1 MKFGMGTLDD
11 MNHLKN
17 KRIRS
22 VADLLQDQFG
32 LALVLKGEDL
42 YNSKRKKMN
51 ILNRMLYMLEKMFIS
66 QIMKMLSW
74 HEKKDIFQVILKVD
88 GVAISRKK
96 WNTTWSV
103 IVVDEQGVEKS
114 MHLKVKDAFSLH
126 HSRKRVLIEWNG
138 SGQPIGESGGLLGG
152 ILGLI
157 ASNFN
162 NFSIMY
168 KTWHKVPMQYKDA
181 IFENTIKKIFV
192 VNDDEHK
199 RYILSNLGNKWKNNR
214 FKLFNEHY
222 KSELSWDANVN
233 LNPIGIPKD
242 HWAAFLEYRLSPK
255 TQKNLQKEIGEGASE
270 NEAYVKVFGKE
281 NSSYVR
287 GMGVGVRPSQMIR
300 SLSCS
305 RESMQST
312 TTSGP
317 SRTEY
322 QNLKLQV
329 QLLQEQ
335 VNFLVNH
342 QKGQLPPGFPTEVAD
357 FESPTHT
364 RPYSSANHEPQ
375 QHRPSNV

>member
-342 QKGQLPPGFPTEVAD
+342 QKGQLPPGFPTEV
-357 FESPTHT
+357 
-364 RPYSSANHEPQ
+364 R
-375 QHRPSNV
+375 

>member
-181 IFENTIKKIFV
+181 IFENTIK
-192 VNDDEHK
+192 
-199 RYILSNLGNKWKNNR
+199 
-214 FKLFNEHY
+214 
-222 KSELSWDANVN
+222 
-233 LNPIGIPKD
+233 
-242 HWAAFLEYRLSPK
+242 
-255 TQKNLQKEIGEGASE
+255 
-270 NEAYVKVFGKE
+270 
-281 NSSYVR
+281 
-287 GMGVGVRPSQMIR
+287 
-300 SLSCS
+300 
-305 RESMQST
+305 
-312 TTSGP
+312 
-317 SRTEY
+317 
-322 QNLKLQV
+322 
-329 QLLQEQ
+329 
-335 VNFLVNH
+335 
-342 QKGQLPPGFPTEVAD
+342 
-357 FESPTHT
+357 
-364 RPYSSANHEPQ
+364 
-375 QHRPSNV
+375 

>member
-1 MKFGMGTLDD
+1 
-11 MNHLKN
+11 
-17 KRIRS
+17 
-22 VADLLQDQFG
+22 
-32 LALVLKGEDL
+32 
-42 YNSKRKKMN
+42 
-51 ILNRMLYMLEKMFIS
+51 
-66 QIMKMLSW
+66 
-74 HEKKDIFQVILKVD
+74 
-88 GVAISRKK
+88 
-96 WNTTWSV
+96 
-103 IVVDEQGVEKS
+103 

-152 ILGLI
+152 VLGLI

-162 NFSIMY
+162 NFPIMY

-181 IFENTIKKIFV
+181 VFENTIKKIFV

-214 FKLFNEHY
+214 CKLFNEHY
-222 KSELSWDANVN
+222 KLELSWDANVN
-233 LNPIGIPKD
+233 SNPIGISKD

-255 TQKNLQKEIGEGASE
+255 TQELCEKNATNRQQLKIPHTLSSKTLARKRHELGVETGRQFSRGEMFSITHKKKDGTFVNEEAQQKNEDLQKEIGEGASE
-270 NEAYVKVFGKE
+270 NEAYVKIFGKE

-287 GMGVGVRPSQMIR
+287 GMGFGVRPSQMIG
-300 SLSCS
+300 SLSRS

-312 TTSGP
+312 TTSRP
-317 SRTEY
+317 SRAEY

-342 QKGQLPPGFPTEVAD
+342 QKGQLPPGFSTEVAD

-364 RPYSSANHEPQ
+364 RPYSSASHEPQ

>member
-1 MKFGMGTLDD
+1 MIDKFYWTNITYVTL
-11 MNHLKN
+11 LFVYE
-17 KRIRS
+17 S
-22 VADLLQDQFG
+22 LQ
-32 LALVLKGEDL
+32 E
-42 YNSKRKKMN
+42 
-51 ILNRMLYMLEKMFIS
+51 
-66 QIMKMLSW
+66 
-74 HEKKDIFQVILKVD
+74 
-88 GVAISRKK
+88 
-96 WNTTWSV
+96 
-103 IVVDEQGVEKS
+103 
-114 MHLKVKDAFSLH
+114 
-126 HSRKRVLIEWNG
+126 
-138 SGQPIGESGGLLGG
+138 
-152 ILGLI
+152 
-157 ASNFN
+157 
-162 NFSIMY
+162 
-168 KTWHKVPMQYKDA
+168 
-181 IFENTIKKIFV
+181 
-192 VNDDEHK
+192 
-199 RYILSNLGNKWKNNR
+199 
-214 FKLFNEHY
+214 
-222 KSELSWDANVN
+222 
-233 LNPIGIPKD
+233 
-242 HWAAFLEYRLSPK
+242 
-255 TQKNLQKEIGEGASE
+255 NLQKEIGEGASE

-364 RPYSSANHEPQ
+364 RPYSSASHEPQ